1 MKFVVPH
8 RSKIKFLYCLQ
19 LQRDYKFVGFF
30 ENFYT
35 VFVSYFYYKIIKER
49 SGVDLNRD
57 LPIAEP
63 TPLPTELL
71 RSSCYKTSQIDIYT
85 NGSDILFPFVVISLL
100 YILL

>member
-1 MKFVVPH
+1 M
-8 RSKIKFLYCLQ
+8 Q

-49 SGVDLNRD
+49 NGVDLNQALPTMGPMP
-57 LPIAEP
+57 LPI
-63 TPLPTELL
+63 ELQ
-71 RSSCYKTSQIDIYT
+71 SSSYYDISQIDTYA

-100 YILL
+100 YIVL